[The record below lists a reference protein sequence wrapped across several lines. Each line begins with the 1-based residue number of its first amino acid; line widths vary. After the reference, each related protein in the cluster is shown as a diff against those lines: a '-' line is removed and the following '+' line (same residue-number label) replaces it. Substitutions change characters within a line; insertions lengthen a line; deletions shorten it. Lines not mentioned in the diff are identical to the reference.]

1 MLSKIQVSL
10 DQLSRSERKVAE
22 FVLADASRVL
32 SMSIARVAQEAG
44 VSEPTVNRFCRTF
57 AEIGRAHV

>member
-1 MLSKIQVSL
+1 MLTQIKASL

-32 SMSIARVAQEAG
+32 SMSIARVAKEAD
-44 VSEPTVNRFCRTF
+44 V
-57 AEIGRAHV
+57 